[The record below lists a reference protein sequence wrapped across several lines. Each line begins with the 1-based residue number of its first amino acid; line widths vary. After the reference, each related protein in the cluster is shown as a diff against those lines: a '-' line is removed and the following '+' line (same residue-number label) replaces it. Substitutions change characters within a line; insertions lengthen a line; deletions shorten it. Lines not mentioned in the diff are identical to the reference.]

1 MESTLFVLSKLTF
14 SKNLRCLNLPSLV
27 DALSQKR
34 LLSLTCF
41 VFACQNI
48 LSGKFKHL
56 KYSQNVNFTGTNN
69 VDSILV
75 VKSTLACEGM
85 AALLKNTNNYLKSI
99 HFASYK
105 GRRVVLRE
113 NICMLMKKYVIN
125 KHLFRLTFV

>member
-1 MESTLFVLSKLTF
+1 MESTLFVPAKLTF
-14 SKNLRCLNLPSLV
+14 SENLRCLNLPLPVGAVSK
-27 DALSQKR
+27 KR
-34 LLSLTCF
+34 LLSETLF
-41 VFACQNI
+41 VFAGQI
-48 LSGKFKHL
+48 VHGGKFKYL
-56 KYSQNVNFTGTNN
+56 INAENVNFTGTNN

-75 VKSTLACEGM
+75 VKSTLVCKGM